1 MLPIGNERSP
11 YLSWEQMDHKS
22 HHFPRDSYDLETPEW
37 LVELRPI
44 QHPELSVVE
53 IVRGSGEFQ
62 ALRNAYE
69 TRNVPNTWYVSKIE
83 RG

>member
-1 MLPIGNERSP
+1 MLPFKNTRSP
-11 YLSWEQMDHKS
+11 YLSWEEMDHKS
-22 HHFPRDSYDLETPEW
+22 YRTPRDPLPSITPEW

-44 QHPELSVVE
+44 QYPELPIVE
-53 IVRGSGEFQ
+53 VVRGSDEFQ

-69 TRNVPNTWYVSKIE
+69 TRNVPNTWFVSKIE